1 MSAENNINSFIF
13 SKAYI
18 DGKWVSAQSGSSF
31 AVLNP
36 ADGSQIT
43 TVPDM
48 DGRDTRLA
56 INAAEKAQ
64 KNWAHLTAKQRSQYL
79 LRWADI
85 IEKNINSLAF
95 LLTTEQGK
103 TLSQSESEVRSSINY
118 IRWFAHEALRINGEV
133 LPASRNSHFEY
144 TLKLPVGVVGAITP
158 WNFPNSMIARKVAP
172 ALAAGCAV
180 IIKPAEDTPL
190 SALALA
196 KLAAQA
202 DFPNGV
208 LNVVTAK
215 NGHAVGAELCA
226 NPIVRKLSFT
236 GSTAVGKLLYEQ
248 CAPTVKKLS
257 LELGGNAPFIVF
269 EDADI
274 DLAVEGALG
283 MKFYNSGQACI
294 SVNRLFAHESIYEEF
309 IEKLSE
315 RLQHFTLGIG
325 TNKNVTHGPLINPKA
340 LEKVA
345 EIVSTAT
352 KEGAQIRTGG
362 YHRTDLGPNFFDFTI
377 LTEVTPDMKIFNTEI
392 FGPVVPVYKFS
403 TDDEVLALANDTTYG
418 LAAYFYTKNTSR
430 TFRFSRELDYGMVGV
445 NTINFV
451 SETMPF
457 GGVKESGLGRE
468 GAQQG
473 IEEYLE
479 THYVCIQN
487 KV

>member
-1 MSAENNINSFIF
+1 MPTTVDIQPFVF
-13 SKAYI
+13 SKAHI
-18 DGKWVSAQSGSSF
+18 NGQWAAATSGNTF

-36 ADGSQIT
+36 ADGVEIT
-43 TVPDM
+43 QVPDM
-48 DGRDTRLA
+48 DSNDTRSA
-56 INAAEKAQ
+56 IEAADKAQ
-64 KNWAHLTAKQRSQYL
+64 KNWAALTTKKRSQYL
-79 LRWADI
+79 HRWAAL
-85 IEKNINSLAF
+85 IEKNIDALAL

-103 TLSQSESEVRSSINY
+103 TLAQSQGEVRSSINY
-118 IRWFAHEALRINGEV
+118 IRWFAHEAMRVNGEV
-133 LPASRNSHFEY
+133 LPSSQNSHFEY

-172 ALAAGCAV
+172 ALAAGCTV
-180 IIKPAEDTPL
+180 VIKPAEDTPL

-196 KLAAQA
+196 HLAAEA
-202 DFPNGV
+202 NFPAGV
-208 LNVVTAK
+208 FNVVTAQH
-215 NGHAVGAELCA
+215 GQDVGAELCA

-294 SVNRLFAHESIYEEF
+294 SVNRLFAHESIHDVF
-309 IEKLSE
+309 VEKLTE
-315 RLQHFTLGIG
+315 RLQSYTLGVG
-325 TNKNVTHGPLINPKA
+325 TDEKTTHGPLINKKA
-340 LEKVA
+340 LEKVT
-345 EIVSTAT
+345 EIVDTA
-352 KEGAQIRTGG
+352 KREGVQVKAGG
-362 YHRTDLGPNFFDFTI
+362 SPRSDLGPNFFDFTV
-377 LTEVTPDMKIFNTEI
+377 LTDATPGMQLFNTEI
-392 FGPVVPVYKFS
+392 FGPVVPVYRFS
-403 TDDEVLALANDTTYG
+403 SDDEVLALANDTNYG
-418 LAAYFYTKNTSR
+418 LAAYFYTEDTSR
-430 TFRFSRELDYGMVGV
+430 TFRFGRELDYGMVGV
-445 NTINFV
+445 NTISFV

-468 GAQQG
+468 GSQQG

-487 KV
+487 KN